1 MSDVTDNNFE
11 GRTALITGAGGGLGR
26 EYALLLASRGAQ
38 VVVNDLGGAGTT
50 GSAQRVV
57 DEIVAAGG
65 TAIANGDSVS
75 DRAGAKAMVDAA
87 VEAYG
92 QLDIV
97 VNNAGILRDKSFNK
111 MTEPEIDVVIDV
123 HLRGSFY
130 VCLNAWQH
138 MRENN
143 YGRIINTTSNSGLI
157 GNFGQS
163 NYGAAKMGIVGLT
176 RVLAIEGRGRNIH
189 VNAIAPAATTQ
200 MTEGLL
206 TPEAAA
212 ALSPARVA
220 PVVAWLAHE
229 ECGTTGEVISA
240 GGGRVARYFIGLT
253 AGYGSRDLTVEE
265 VREHWDEAR
274 DLSAFTVPETPAD
287 ELAQFLA
294 MWED

>member
-1 MSDVTDNNFE
+1 MSDLDFD

-26 EYALLLASRGAQ
+26 EYALLLASRGAR
-38 VVVNDLGGAGTT
+38 VAVNDLGGATAD
-50 GSAQRVV
+50 SAQRVV
-57 DEIVAAGG
+57 DEIRASGG

-75 DRAGAKAMVDAA
+75 DPAGARAMVDAA
-87 VEAYG
+87 VEAFG

-97 VNNAGILRDKSFNK
+97 INNAGILRDKAFHN

-130 VCLNAWQH
+130 VSLHAWQH
-138 MRENN
+138 MRGNR

-163 NYGAAKMGIVGLT
+163 NYGAAKMGVVGLT
-176 RVLAIEGRGRNIH
+176 RVLAAEGRSRGIH
-189 VNAIAPAATTQ
+189 VNAVAPAATTQ
-200 MTEGLL
+200 MTESFL

-212 ALSPARVA
+212 ALNPARVA
-220 PVVAWLAHE
+220 PVVAWLAHSSCE
-229 ECGTTGEVISA
+229 TTGEIISA
-240 GGGRVARYFIGLT
+240 GGGRLARYFIGLT

-274 DLSAFTVPETPAD
+274 DIGDFTVPETPAD
-287 ELAQFLA
+287 ELRQFLA
-294 MWED
+294 MWEA